1 MLDEFTMP
9 PLRRQLL
16 ELLLSV
22 LLVLA
27 RRVEVGVYEK
37 VDAKLKLSTVVIV
50 VAIAAE
56 DCDGDDGI
64 TAAMTSSLECDV
76 NLMVTAFGFVLI
88 ILLSPIP
95 TSAGTTTAA
104 GAIIDAIS
112 DQWQSEPM
120 QLVSNLDL
128 LLAARASP
136 KSSHPSLSRCFNLP
150 SCNIVLLF
158 LSNLSSLNLIPDLD
172 ASSIHNGAY
181 GNGE

>member
-1 MLDEFTMP
+1 MP
-9 PLRRQLL
+9 PLRRQLLL

-104 GAIIDAIS
+104 GAIVDAIS

-120 QLVSNLDL
+120 QLVSNLFDL

-136 KSSHPSLSRCFNLP
+136 STSSSHPISVAMLQFAIMQHRF
-150 SCNIVLLF
+150 IVSEQSVIVE
-158 LSNLSSLNLIPDLD
+158 SNT
-172 ASSIHNGAY
+172 
-181 GNGE
+181 